1 MLFELVT
8 RLFSPY
14 QLNPFNYNP
23 LRQVL
28 TETVDFAALRS
39 GHCPVKLFR
48 SATNVRTGKIKVF
61 ENDAIGPDAVLA
73 SACLPLAADVSSGRD
88 RGRALLGRRVYGQS
102 GDLSAHLRVRQP
114 RRCNR
119 S

>member
-39 GHCPVKLFR
+39 GHCPVKLFL

-73 SACLPLAADVSSGRD
+73 SACLRLPLMFQAVEI
-88 RGRALLGRRVYGQS
+88 
-102 GDLSAHLRVRQP
+102 GDEHY
-114 RRCNR
+114 
-119 S
+119 